1 VSDHD
6 AFVTWTLNPDA
17 DFRRGHYGRAHRIAF
32 DGGAEM
38 TASAAPSVVGRW
50 ADPAGIDPEEMLVA
64 SVSSCHMLTFL
75 DVARRA
81 GFLIDRYADA
91 ARGRMG
97 EVAPGRKGLV
107 EVVLRPDISWVG
119 PAPDAEALDALHEA
133 SHAACFIANSVKFE
147 IRVEAPSPPA
157 AP

>member
-1 VSDHD
+1 
-6 AFVTWTLNPDA
+6 
-17 DFRRGHYGRAHRIAF
+17 
-32 DGGAEM
+32 
-38 TASAAPSVVGRW
+38 
-50 ADPAGIDPEEMLVA
+50 MLVA

-119 PAPDAEALDALHEA
+119 PAPDAEALEALHAA
-133 SHAACFIANSVKFE
+133 SHAACFIANSVTFE

>member
-6 AFVTWTLNPDA
+6 AFVTWTVQPDA
-17 DFRRGHYGRAHRIAF
+17 DFPRGRYSRAHRITF
-32 DGGAEM
+32 DGGAEIL
-38 TASAAPSVVGRW
+38 ASAAPSVVGRW

-75 DVARRA
+75 DKARRA
-81 GFLIDRYADA
+81 GFVIDRYADA
-91 ARGRMG
+91 ARGRM
-97 EVAPGRKGLV
+97 V

-119 PAPDAEALDALHEA
+119 PAPDAEALEALHEA
-133 SHAACFIANSVKFE
+133 SHLECFIANSVSFE

-157 AP
+157 GS

>member
-1 VSDHD
+1 MSDHD
-6 AFVTWTLNPDA
+6 AFVTWALQPDA
-17 DFRRGHYGRAHRIAF
+17 DFPRGRYSRAHRIAF
-32 DGGAEM
+32 DGGAEIL
-38 TASAAPSVVGRW
+38 ASAAPSVVGRW

-75 DVARRA
+75 DKARRA
-81 GFLIDRYADA
+81 GFVIDRYADA

-119 PAPDAEALDALHEA
+119 PAPDPEALEALHEA
-133 SHAACFIANSVKFE
+133 SHLECFIANSVKFE
-147 IRVEAPSPPA
+147 IRVEAPSPQA
-157 AP
+157 GS